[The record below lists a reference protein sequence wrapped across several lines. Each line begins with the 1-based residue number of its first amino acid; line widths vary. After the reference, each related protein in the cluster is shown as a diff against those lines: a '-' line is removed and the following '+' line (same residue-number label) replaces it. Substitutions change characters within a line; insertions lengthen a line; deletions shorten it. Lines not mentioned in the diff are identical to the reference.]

1 MNLPTS
7 GDGITVRDY
16 FAGQIAAAFIIA
28 PKQPGVLRP
37 EGALLAKMA
46 YEQADLMIAERAIS
60 RG

>member
-1 MNLPTS
+1 MTLPTS
-7 GDGITVRDY
+7 ADMTLRDY

-46 YEQADLMIAERAIS
+46 YETADMMMTERS
-60 RG
+60 K